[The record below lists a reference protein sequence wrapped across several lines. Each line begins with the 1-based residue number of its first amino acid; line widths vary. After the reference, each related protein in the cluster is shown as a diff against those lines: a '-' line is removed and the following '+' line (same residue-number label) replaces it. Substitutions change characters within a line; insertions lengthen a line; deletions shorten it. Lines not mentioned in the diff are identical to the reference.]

1 MASHKQ
7 NHSIY
12 SQIRLLIG
20 RAHWALRRFVLG
32 FFRFL
37 IVRILPERLSNLI
50 RRFRDRRLERNYGHI
65 LEIYKEQG
73 VEAALEIIRGSF
85 IKHGDREK
93 SMVALARYALTVN
106 VLDAE
111 QAARVLG
118 SESERRNIRQWAAL
132 AAWDSG
138 NIRASYELLNDFG
151 VQESP
156 TSSVAEKVFQIR
168 GSWRLIQNL
177 PEVPA
182 ARPTPA
188 YQSNTRAILYVA
200 SSSRPY
206 HITGYTSRTH
216 HILRALKASGWNP
229 HCVTRQGYPYDRPDA
244 REVSG
249 ELTRE
254 IDGIIY
260 ERLPGVHRRQVD
272 YDEYLIRS
280 ADAVEKAAKQ
290 LKPEIIQAASN
301 YEAALPALIASRRLG
316 IPFVYEVRG
325 LWEYTAASKKPGWER
340 TERFELDCT
349 LEGLVASNADHVFT
363 LTSAMADELTK
374 RGTDC
379 DRISLAPNGIEP
391 DDFRPLERDQCMAA
405 DLELADDSFVVGYV
419 GSIVAYEGLDDLIK
433 AVELLVSDFPNLRV
447 VVVGDGDVRENLE
460 HRVQKNNL
468 GKFVTFTGKVPP
480 SEVAKY
486 FSLFNVIALPR
497 KPYQVCHLVSP
508 LKPLE
513 AMAMNIPMVVSDVEA
528 LREMVTD
535 KVSALVHRAGDP
547 GSLAESIQLLL
558 SDIGLASKLAQNARS
573 EMLPKRTW
581 NNIAQEMIRILER
594 IS

>member
-1 MASHKQ
+1 MER
-7 NHSIY
+7 
-12 SQIRLLIG
+12 IRG
-20 RAHWALRRFVLG
+20 KV
-32 FFRFL
+32 
-37 IVRILPERLSNLI
+37 
-50 RRFRDRRLERNYGHI
+50 
-65 LEIYKEQG
+65 LEIYNEQG
-73 VEAALEIIRGSF
+73 LDAALQDISGSQT
-85 IKHGDREK
+85 KKRDREK
-93 SMVALARYALTVN
+93 CLVALTRYAMTVN

-111 QAARVLG
+111 RTARALCL
-118 SESERRNIRQWAAL
+118 ESERPNMRQWAAL
-132 AAWDSG
+132 ATWDSG
-138 NIRASYELLNDFG
+138 NIRVPYELIDALGDP
-151 VQESP
+151 ELS
-156 TSSVAEKVFQIR
+156 TSAVAEKIHQIR
-168 GSWRLIQNL
+168 GSGKLLQKL
-177 PEVPA
+177 PEIPD
-182 ARPTPA
+182 ARPSPA
-188 YQSNTRAILYVA
+188 YQPNSRTMLYVA

-206 HITGYTSRTH
+206 HVTGYTSRTH
-216 HILRALKASGWNP
+216 HILGALKASGWTT

-244 REVSG
+244 REGGG

-260 ERLPGVHRRQVD
+260 ERLPGFHRRQVD

-280 ADAVEKAAKQ
+280 ACAIENAAKQ

-340 TERFELDCT
+340 TERFELDRR
-349 LEGLVASNADHVFT
+349 LEELVASHADHVFT
-363 LTSAMADELTK
+363 LTSAMAEELTK

-391 DDFRPLERDQCMAA
+391 DAFRPLERDQRMAA

-433 AVELLVSDFPNLRV
+433 AVELLVSDFPNLRL
-447 VVVGDGDVRENLE
+447 VVVGDGDVREDLE
-460 HRVQKNNL
+460 HRVQENNL

-480 SEVAKY
+480 SEVTKY

-497 KPYQVCHLVSP
+497 KPYQVCRLVSP

-513 AMAMNIPMVVSDVEA
+513 AMAMNVPMVVSDVEA

-535 KVSALVHRAGDP
+535 KVSALVHKAGDP
-547 GSLAESIQLLL
+547 ESLADAIRLLL
-558 SDIGLASKLAQNARS
+558 SDTGLAAKLAQNARS

-581 NNIAQEMIRILER
+581 NNIAQEMIRVLER